1 MSKKRI
7 NLYFD
12 LSRRDDK
19 IAYETIIRQRHK
31 TDYVIKLI
39 LKNNTVS
46 TEDIRSIFKEVIEEY
61 KITSRTEKDDKNY
74 SVPNE
79 IFELFDQM

>member
-12 LSRRDDK
+12 LSRSDDK

-31 TDYVIKLI
+31 TDYIIKLI
-39 LKNNTVS
+39 LRNTTVS
-46 TEDIRSIFKEVIEEY
+46 TEDIRAIFKEVIEEY
-61 KITSRTEKDDKNY
+61 KFTSIINKDDKSY
-74 SVPNE
+74 GVPNE